1 MSLLMVSGPDS
12 SVGGEKDLLFLIS
25 LLDKEDKVE
34 FVQKFKKDFEQQ
46 IEEKKLSKTAYYKFL
61 NGYAPS
67 DERVLEI
74 TEMDENAKEWIIE
87 RVREKAMKAL
97 EIIGR
102 LRRDESANINYVSI
116 DKKVKVKAILIEE
129 DEYGIIKISG
139 DVVNNSEPNIYH
151 HTKILVINDWIRPSC
166 SCEAGAHGFL
176 CPHVVKLY
184 NVYRKYTNK
193 LSGEEE

>member
-1 MSLLMVSGPDS
+1 MASEPNS
-12 SVGGEKDLLFLIS
+12 SVDEEKDLPFLIS

-34 FVQKFKKDFEQQ
+34 FVQKFRKDFQQQ

-74 TEMDENAKEWIIE
+74 AEMDENAKEWIIE
-87 RVREKAMKAL
+87 RVKEKSKKAL

-102 LRRDESANINYVSI
+102 LRGDGSVYANYTSA
-116 DKKVKVKAILIEE
+116 DKKVQVKAILIEE
-129 DEYGIIKISG
+129 DEHGIIKISG
-139 DVVNNSEPNIYH
+139 DVANSSEPNIYH
-151 HTKILVINDWIRPSC
+151 VKILVINDWVSFSC

-176 CPHVVKLY
+176 CPHVIKLY

-193 LSGEEE
+193 FEEVEEG